1 LFKDVFLSRDISD
14 GPSFLMQVIVR
25 ALSVLAVMF
34 CDGTYAAS
42 WQGNRIK
49 FGLVDPKSRP
59 AALLDLTALRER
71 QNCLALAYRLFAWT
85 GLSGLICQQR

>member
-1 LFKDVFLSRDISD
+1 MELHLRICRVDTITSQIRLLFKDVFLSRDISD
-14 GPSFLMQVIVR
+14 DPSFLMQVIVR

-34 CDGTYAAS
+34 CDGTYAAC
-42 WQGNRIK
+42 WHANRIK

-71 QNCLALAYRLFAWT
+71 HT
-85 GLSGLICQQR
+85 